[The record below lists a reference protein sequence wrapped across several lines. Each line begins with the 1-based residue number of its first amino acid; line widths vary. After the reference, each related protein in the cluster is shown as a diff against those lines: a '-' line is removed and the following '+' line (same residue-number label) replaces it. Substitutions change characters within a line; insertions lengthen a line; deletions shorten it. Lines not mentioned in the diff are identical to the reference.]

1 MEDNDVGDEEED
13 GDVIGDEEGVVKV
26 RRLEV

>member
-13 GDVIGDEEGVVKV
+13 GDVIGDKEGVVKV
-26 RRLEV
+26 RRFEV

>member
-26 RRLEV
+26 RRFEV